1 MLRVDINLLFTVI
14 NLLFLVFLM
23 KKFLFKP
30 VRAVLEKRQNEI
42 EASFKNADAVNQEA
56 AALKEKYEA
65 SLSNIETERQE
76 TINQAKIDAS
86 KEYDEIIHNANKKA
100 DKIIAEAK
108 IQAEKDAETK
118 QHEMQQQMAVLVA
131 QAAYKIATSN
141 DSAANDSQLF
151 DQFLNDSEGQQ
162 PNGTKEA

>member
-14 NLLFLVFLM
+14 NLLFLAFLM

-30 VRAVLEKRQNEI
+30 VRAILEKRQSEI

-76 TINQAKIDAS
+76 TINQAKI
-86 KEYDEIIHNANKKA
+86 
-100 DKIIAEAK
+100 
-108 IQAEKDAETK
+108 QAEKDAETK

-131 QAAYKIATSN
+131 QAAYKIATSH

>member
-100 DKIIAEAK
+100 DKIFA
-108 IQAEKDAETK
+108 
-118 QHEMQQQMAVLVA
+118 
-131 QAAYKIATSN
+131 
-141 DSAANDSQLF
+141 SAMI
-151 DQFLNDSEGQQ
+151 
-162 PNGTKEA
+162 

>member
-30 VRAVLEKRQNEI
+30 VRAILEKRQSEI
-42 EASFKNADAVNQEA
+42 EASFKNADTVNQEA

-86 KEYDEIIHNANKKA
+86 KEYDEIIHN
-100 DKIIAEAK
+100 
-108 IQAEKDAETK
+108 
-118 QHEMQQQMAVLVA
+118 
-131 QAAYKIATSN
+131 S
-141 DSAANDSQLF
+141 SRWPCS
-151 DQFLNDSEGQQ
+151 SRRQ
-162 PNGTKEA
+162 PIRSRPLMTVQRTTASCLISS